1 MDRRADPR
9 VEVRLPCHVESVK
22 TRSRLCVG
30 LTENMSRS
38 GILVA
43 WSSEGMALELPNPG
57 DLLSVDIELPAN
69 HAFGRRCMHC
79 QAVVAR
85 VSAGDKG
92 EPLVAMQVN
101 QMQFRSYT
109 NGRFSAK
116 GAQNEVRCS
125 VM

>member
-9 VEVRLPCHVESVK
+9 VDVRLPCHVEFPGSK
-22 TRSRLCVG
+22 SHLFVG

-43 WSSEGMALELPNPG
+43 WNADGLMSRLPKPG

-69 HAFGRRCMHC
+69 HSFGRRCMHC
-79 QAVVAR
+79 QTVVAR
-85 VSAGDKG
+85 VSPGERG
-92 EPLVAMQVN
+92 EPMVAMQVN
-101 QMQFRSYT
+101 QMQFRSYN
-109 NGRFSAK
+109 NGNHGCRVSQ
-116 GAQNEVRCS
+116 GEVRCS